1 MPVLYTVTEA
11 DATHSKR
18 LWMCIYINVFKGVK
32 NFAKPKWMDILYT
45 TSSDFH
51 CVSLRSVFSL
61 SVSLRS
67 VCSLSVRLWSVF
79 SLSIS
84 LRSVC
89 SLSVRLWSVCSLSV
103 RLCSVCDSAFRKVGT
118 CSTEVKPALQ
128 TCTCRK
134 LLLIPQLPE
143 IVSVYFLQCLSWRT
157 AAHSALRS
165 TL

>member
-45 TSSDFH
+45 TRSDFH

-61 SVSLRS
+61 SV
-67 VCSLSVRLWSVF
+67 
-79 SLSIS
+79 S